1 MLGNKVALS
10 RNGPKMRHK
19 LESGGAEY
27 PDGAPLCLEELSGHS
42 GADGRL
48 FILHHAKTGA
58 ISCNP
63 GPRTF
68 QWLLI
73 LIRVGNM
80 FGFIISIE
88 NML

>member
-19 LESGGAEY
+19 LESGGAEH
-27 PDGAPLCLEELSGHS
+27 PDCDPLHMEDLPEHS
-42 GADGRL
+42 GADGWIFLGHRTE
-48 FILHHAKTGA
+48 TGA

-73 LIRVGNM
+73 LIRVGNV

-88 NML
+88 NVF